1 MGEVQTGVR
10 VRSEGVGIT
19 GKALVTALVLWVDS
33 CTMWGSGR
41 LALLAFAGGQL
52 TYGVLVLAMYVSH
65 FGIGSY
71 WPRCVVI
78 PLSEQRRP

>member
-1 MGEVQTGVR
+1 MGEAQTGVR
-10 VRSEGVGIT
+10 VRSEGVGIM

-33 CTMWGSGR
+33 RTVWGSGH

-52 TYGVLVLAMYVSH
+52 TYGALVLTMYASH

-71 WPRCVVI
+71 GVVI
-78 PLSEQRRP
+78 PLSEQHRP